1 MRWLSR
7 LNLFAKVL
15 LSPVIVMVLAAVVA
29 TTTYMT
35 MSRTIA
41 TLEHLAADEVLI
53 EGSHDIQADL
63 LRQLGYIR
71 DYIISAD
78 EASLTRVDE
87 AQANL
92 LATVDRMMETAPDEE
107 TRTQFRTIQAEQDL
121 YAEILK
127 TVEAEVRSGNR
138 DQAAAVLRL
147 QAFPKMNTMLDQ
159 TEQIIAQVSSGA
171 DETRRALLSGAAG
184 MQVVLPAAMLL
195 ATVIGLVVA
204 LVVARAIVKPIQ
216 RLAAAVAQVADG
228 DLSIGELPVTGRDE
242 VGALAMAKPLLAGRP
257 PLLCWRPAL
266 VRFPALNS
274 WRRGWGLCEA
284 AARLG
289 DL

>member
-92 LATVDRMMETAPDEE
+92 LATVDRMMETAPDE
-107 TRTQFRTIQAEQDL
+107 
-121 YAEILK
+121 
-127 TVEAEVRSGNR
+127 
-138 DQAAAVLRL
+138 
-147 QAFPKMNTMLDQ
+147 
-159 TEQIIAQVSSGA
+159 
-171 DETRRALLSGAAG
+171 
-184 MQVVLPAAMLL
+184 
-195 ATVIGLVVA
+195 
-204 LVVARAIVKPIQ
+204 
-216 RLAAAVAQVADG
+216 
-228 DLSIGELPVTGRDE
+228 
-242 VGALAMAKPLLAGRP
+242 
-257 PLLCWRPAL
+257 
-266 VRFPALNS
+266 
-274 WRRGWGLCEA
+274 
-284 AARLG
+284 
-289 DL
+289 